1 MPTDAPFDPC
11 RQWLGIDAVDLGN
24 PRVLLGVSQ
33 QESDPLAVLR
43 AAEVRLNLLRA
54 ISPGPFELARAGLVK
69 RVEEARE
76 KLLSELAAGPSRPP
90 PAATVG
96 FVMPRPPSSLA
107 VPQAPAVPPAMP
119 TVPPVVPAVPTVATV
134 PAVPGHGA
142 VSDGGGLEQIA
153 IRTTIYRK
161 QTPVAG
167 IALALLT
174 LSAAAGGLAYYS
186 LEIMDRAKKSK
197 GAPKNTALV
206 ESAPDRSEAD
216 PPRQPAEK
224 QRPRPQETQT
234 PMDTASDEAVST
246 AKRAPPRPR
255 RRPRPPEPKDDASG
269 DQPMP
274 TRQPDP
280 KPLENAPAVK
290 QQPMEAKP
298 VASSPEP
305 SAQDTARLE
314 DTLAEVLA
322 ALRREEY
329 DTVKRLL
336 AAAGNQPGG
345 AGARERIA
353 AWQQLTTYFKGFRDF
368 REQALKG
375 VKAGDEYDVNGKKVA
390 VVDLD
395 DGKFKYRSAGVTK
408 AVEWDKIPGGIV
420 LAIVTQWFD
429 ENPAN
434 DLYIGAYHRAKP
446 ESDPKR
452 AREHWEKAE
461 AGGADASALMPLLDD
476 PVFARVAAEE
486 E

>member
-24 PRVLLGVSQ
+24 PRLLLGVSL
-33 QESDPLAVLR
+33 QEADPLAVLR

-54 ISPGPFELARAGLVK
+54 ISPGPFELARAGLIK

-76 KLLSELAAGPSRPP
+76 KLLSELAASASPLRPT
-90 PAATVG
+90 ATVG
-96 FVMPRPPSSLA
+96 FAMPRPPSSLA
-107 VPQAPAVPPAMP
+107 VPLAPAAMPPPPPAVPPVPAL
-119 TVPPVVPAVPTVATV
+119 PPV
-134 PAVPGHGA
+134 PGNGA
-142 VSDGGGLEQIA
+142 VSDGGGLEQIT
-153 IRTTIYRK
+153 IRKTIYRK
-161 QTPVAG
+161 KTPVAG

-174 LSAAAGGLAYYS
+174 LSAVAGGLAYYS
-186 LEIMDRAKKSK
+186 FEMLDRAKKPK
-197 GAPKNTALV
+197 GAPKRTALV
-206 ESAPDRSEAD
+206 ESAPDRRETD
-216 PPRQPAEK
+216 PPRPPAEK
-224 QRPRPQETQT
+224 QRPRPAETQT
-234 PMDTASDEAVST
+234 PTDTASDAAVST
-246 AKRAPPRPR
+246 AKRAPPRER
-255 RRPRPPEPKDDASG
+255 RRPRPPEPNEDDSG

-274 TRQPDP
+274 TRQPDL
-280 KPLENAPAVK
+280 KPVENAPAVK
-290 QQPMEAKP
+290 KQPMAAKP
-298 VASSPEP
+298 VASSSGPSSPEP
-305 SAQDTARLE
+305 SAQDTARLD

-336 AAAGNQPGG
+336 ADAGNQPGG
-345 AGARERIA
+345 AEARERIA
-353 AWQQLTTYFKGFRDF
+353 AWRQLTLYFKGFRDF

-375 VKAGDEYDVNGKKVA
+375 VKAGDEYEVNGKKVA

-446 ESDPKR
+446 ESDPRR